1 MNIGWTIVVFLMG
14 VAVLGWVWAMV
25 YRPMLQLR
33 RLIKD
38 LAENQRPTGFVAR
51 GAWGLEEAIVNLER
65 VARRLEGIS
74 TKEESERFSLQAI
87 LGSLAEGVMVSDGE
101 GKITLANE
109 AFLRIFNLEEIPKG
123 RTVMEVVRLV
133 EVDRA
138 VEEIIRQ
145 GATQSLEVM
154 LPSEDAGSPRVFAV
168 NLAPILESGGDRAGV
183 VTIFYDRSKIRH
195 LETVRQEFVSNL
207 SHELRTPLSILA
219 GYLETME
226 DPAMLKGAEGKKI
239 LAVLQRNCERMTLL
253 VGDLLELSRIES
265 GRMEL
270 KMQPRAPGEILDE
283 VREDWNR
290 AFAAKGVKL
299 EIECEAD
306 LVRVDSDPLRTGQIF
321 SNLLENALRFSQS
334 GGRVVLSA
342 RLGKK
347 MGQVEFAVE
356 DEGEGIATDKIGRIF
371 ERFFRVDPSRARE
384 KGGGTGL
391 GLSIVKHLVQLHGG
405 GVSAESEVGKGT
417 RIILTLKNTNTENI
431 A

>member
-1 MNIGWTIVVFLMG
+1 MGWTLLILVVG
-14 VAVLGWVWAMV
+14 AVAAGWVWAMV
-25 YRPMLQLR
+25 YRPMRQLR
-33 RLIKD
+33 RLIQD

-65 VARRLEGIS
+65 VAKRLEGIS
-74 TKEESERFSLQAI
+74 SREESERFSLQAI

-101 GKITLANE
+101 GKITLANQ
-109 AFLRIFNLEEIPKG
+109 AFLRIFELEEIPKG

-168 NLAPILESGGDRAGV
+168 NMAPILERGGDRAGV

-195 LETVRQEFVSNL
+195 LETVRQEFVTNL

-226 DPAMLKGAEGKKI
+226 DPAMLKGVEGKKV

-253 VGDLLELSRIES
+253 VSDLLELSRIES

-270 KMQPRAPGEILDE
+270 KTQPRSPHEILEE
-283 VREDWNR
+283 VKEDWSR
-290 AFAAKGVKL
+290 AFAGKRVKL
-299 EIECEAD
+299 EIRCGRD
-306 LVRVDSDPLRTGQIF
+306 LARVDSDPLRTGQIF
-321 SNLLENALRFSQS
+321 SNLLENALRFSPA
-334 GGRVVLSA
+334 GGGVILSA
-342 RLGKK
+342 QVGREA
-347 MGQVEFAVE
+347 GQVEFGVE
-356 DEGEGIATDKIGRIF
+356 DEGEGIAADKVGRIF
-371 ERFFRVDPSRARE
+371 ERFFRVDSDRARE

-405 GVSAESEVGKGT
+405 GVRAESESGKGT
-417 RIILTLKNTNTENI
+417 KIIFAFRETSV
-431 A
+431 

>member
-1 MNIGWTIVVFLMG
+1 MGWTLLILVVG
-14 VAVLGWVWAMV
+14 AVGAGWVWAMV
-25 YRPMLQLR
+25 YRPMKQLR
-33 RLIKD
+33 RLIQD

-65 VARRLEGIS
+65 VAKRLEGIS
-74 TKEESERFSLQAI
+74 SREESDRFSLQAI

-101 GKITLANE
+101 GKITLANQ
-109 AFLRIFNLEEIPKG
+109 AFLRIFELEEIPKG

-138 VEEIIRQ
+138 VDEIIRQ

-168 NLAPILESGGDRAGV
+168 NMAPILEGGGDRAGV

-195 LETVRQEFVSNL
+195 LETVRQEFVTNL

-226 DPAMLKGAEGKKI
+226 DPAMLKGVEGKKV

-253 VGDLLELSRIES
+253 VSDLLELSRIES

-270 KMQPRAPGEILDE
+270 KTQPRSPHEILEE
-283 VREDWNR
+283 VKEDWSR
-290 AFAAKGVKL
+290 AFAGKRVKL
-299 EIECEAD
+299 EIRCGRD
-306 LVRVDSDPLRTGQIF
+306 LARVDSDPLRTGQIF
-321 SNLLENALRFSQS
+321 SNLLENALRFSPA
-334 GGRVVLSA
+334 GGGVILSA
-342 RLGKK
+342 QVGREA
-347 MGQVEFAVE
+347 GQVEFGVE
-356 DEGEGIATDKIGRIF
+356 DEGEGIAADKVGRIF
-371 ERFFRVDPSRARE
+371 ERFFRVDSDRARE

-405 GVSAESEVGKGT
+405 GVRAESESGKGT
-417 RIILTLKNTNTENI
+417 KIIFAFRETSV
-431 A
+431 

>member
-1 MNIGWTIVVFLMG
+1 MGWTLLLLVVG
-14 VAVLGWVWAMV
+14 TVAAGWVWAMV
-25 YRPMLQLR
+25 YRPMMQLR
-33 RLIKD
+33 RLIQD

-51 GAWGLEEAIVNLER
+51 GAWGLEESISNLER
-65 VARRLEGIS
+65 VAKRLEGIS
-74 TKEESERFSLQAI
+74 SREESERFSLQAI

-109 AFLRIFNLEEIPKG
+109 AFLRIFELEEIPKG

-154 LPSEDAGSPRVFAV
+154 LPSKDAGSPRVFAV
-168 NLAPILESGGDRAGV
+168 NMAPILEGGGDRAGV

-195 LETVRQEFVSNL
+195 LETVRQEFVTNL

-219 GYLETME
+219 GYLETMD
-226 DPAMLKGAEGKKI
+226 DPTMLKGVEGKKI

-253 VGDLLELSRIES
+253 VSDLLELSRIES

-270 KMQPRAPGEILDE
+270 KTQPRFPHEILEE
-283 VREDWNR
+283 VKEDWSR
-290 AFAAKGVKL
+290 AFTGKRVKL
-299 EIECEAD
+299 EIRCGRD
-306 LVRVDSDPLRTGQIF
+306 LARVDSDPLRTGQIF
-321 SNLLENALRFSQS
+321 SNLLENALRFSPA
-334 GGRVVLSA
+334 GGGVILSA
-342 RLGKK
+342 QVGREA
-347 MGQVEFAVE
+347 GQVEFWVE
-356 DEGEGIATDKIGRIF
+356 DEGEGISADKIGRIF
-371 ERFFRVDPSRARE
+371 ERFFRVDSDRARE

-405 GVSAESEVGKGT
+405 GVRAESESGKGT
-417 RIILTLKNTNTENI
+417 KIIFALRASSI
-431 A
+431 